1 MFYNAFISS
10 QQLFIVFYIKLY
22 IYIYLMVWDLR
33 LGLRDFS
40 HMSEYYN
47 SRRLF
52 CHRCSLKVCWCSS
65 LLNIVFVCIFTC

>member
-1 MFYNAFISS
+1 MHLFAVSS
-10 QQLFIVFYIKLY
+10 CLQYFTLNFLY
-22 IYIYLMVWDLR
+22 IYIYLMVLDLR
-33 LGLRDFS
+33 LGLGDLS

-52 CHRCSLKVCWCSS
+52 CHRRSLKVCWCSS

>member
-1 MFYNAFISS
+1 MFYNTFISS

-22 IYIYLMVWDLR
+22 IYIYIFNG
-33 LGLRDFS
+33 LGLETWTKS